1 MPRMPHFGLGQAPPT
16 EGPAPVPTYT
26 APDPNAD
33 AGFMGLTNGQALAL
47 TYSQWLSYQQQ
58 MTPNP
63 QFWNTTTWLAERC
76 GWLGLPTT
84 ALATAAANAP
94 GGVPSDSDAAA
105 MISAAPPA
113 STMISPAA
121 ASSVMRSITIMRAP
135 LATQAP
141 TAVPQ
146 TQTVAIQQ
154 APAAAPS
161 WWEETTSILGLT
173 LENWMLAV
181 AAAVIGVGAYAYS
194 RGKK

>member
-1 MPRMPHFGLGQAPPT
+1 
-16 EGPAPVPTYT
+16 
-26 APDPNAD
+26 
-33 AGFMGLTNGQALAL
+33 
-47 TYSQWLSYQQQ
+47 
-58 MTPNP
+58 
-63 QFWNTTTWLAERC
+63 
-76 GWLGLPTT
+76 
-84 ALATAAANAP
+84 
-94 GGVPSDSDAAA
+94 
-105 MISAAPPA
+105 
-113 STMISPAA
+113 
-121 ASSVMRSITIMRAP
+121 MRAP

-173 LENWMLAV
+173 LENWMIAV